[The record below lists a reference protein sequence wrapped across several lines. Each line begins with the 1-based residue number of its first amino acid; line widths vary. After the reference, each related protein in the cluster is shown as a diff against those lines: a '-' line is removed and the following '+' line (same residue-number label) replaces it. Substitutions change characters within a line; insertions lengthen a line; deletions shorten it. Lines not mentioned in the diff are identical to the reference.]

1 MLTGYEGV
9 PIAFYGQAAPPSTP
23 TATTPTPPCGAIVR
37 AGQRIPVGVLIA
49 PGEKPPAYART
60 WETHRVGHLMV
71 YVAPAV
77 QRGGAT

>member
-9 PIAFYGQAAPPSTP
+9 PIAFYAGCSSVDTDGHNANT
-23 TATTPTPPCGAIVR
+23 TAGAIVR